1 MIRILA
7 RAAFLAVAFSVLIA
21 RPVAAADMSCAQWMA
36 YRTGD
41 ASMKIQG
48 FALTT
53 FLQGYIDAVN
63 DFADRF
69 NGILVSEV
77 SPGKFAPTPPTR
89 SLTRENTVAVLDRQ
103 CTGDPSQSAHVAAV
117 TEVQT
122 KMLERA
128 TPIVDSMYTVLHS
141 LNDAKGY
148 K

>member
-1 MIRILA
+1 MNRHRAHIAFMALA
-7 RAAFLAVAFSVLIA
+7 LTVLFA
-21 RPVAAADMSCAQWMA
+21 GPVAAADMSCAQWMA

-89 SLTRENTVAVLDRQ
+89 SLTLENTVAVLDRQ

-128 TPIVDSMYTVLHS
+128 TPIVDSMYTVLRN